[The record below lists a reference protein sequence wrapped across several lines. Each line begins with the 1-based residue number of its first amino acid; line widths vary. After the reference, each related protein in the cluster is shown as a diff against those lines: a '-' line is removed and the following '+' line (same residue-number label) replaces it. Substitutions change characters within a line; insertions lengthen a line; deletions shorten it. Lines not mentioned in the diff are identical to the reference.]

1 MLKQR
6 PGQLATFCFCRQKAL
21 VYFSAFVKICPR
33 VGGGVGEGTS
43 TGLSELGL
51 AQNASLGGMNDF
63 WRLLPAG
70 ESFNGL
76 EVCFLPLS

>member
-1 MLKQR
+1 MW
-6 PGQLATFCFCRQKAL
+6 
-21 VYFSAFVKICPR
+21 
-33 VGGGVGEGTS
+33 GGGVGEGTS

-63 WRLLPAG
+63 GRLLPAG
-70 ESFNGL
+70 ETFNGL